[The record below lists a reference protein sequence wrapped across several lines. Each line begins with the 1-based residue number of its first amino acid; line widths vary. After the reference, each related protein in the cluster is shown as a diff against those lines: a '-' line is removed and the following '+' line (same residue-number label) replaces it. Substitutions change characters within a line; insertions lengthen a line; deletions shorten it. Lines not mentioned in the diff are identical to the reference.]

1 MDKKQSI
8 GHLTAFMTILIWG
21 TTFISTK
28 VLLTGFK
35 PIEILFS
42 RFLMGFIAL
51 IIIYPHR
58 LKTKGWKEEIYF
70 ALSGLSGVCIY
81 YLLEN
86 VALTY
91 TFASNVGVITSAA
104 PLFTVILFHIL
115 AKNEEKFKANFFIG
129 FILAMIGIGLISF
142 NGMKLK
148 LNPRGDILAVLA
160 ALSWGFYSVFAK
172 KVNSFGYNVIQ
183 STRRI
188 FAYGLLF
195 MVPNLFFF
203 DFSIKSLKVFSN
215 PVYIFN
221 IVFLGILASALCFVT
236 WNYSVKLIGA
246 IKTSIYIYLVPVIT
260 TVASVI
266 VLHERVTLIEAFGIV
281 FTLAGLAVSEG
292 KLKS

>member
-1 MDKKQSI
+1 MDKKQSL
-8 GHLTAFMTILIWG
+8 GHLTAFITILIWG

-28 VLLTGFK
+28 VLLAGFK

-51 IIIYPHR
+51 YIIYPHR
-58 LKTKGWKEEIYF
+58 LKTKGWREEIYF
-70 ALSGLSGVCIY
+70 ALSGLCGVSIY

-86 VALTY
+86 IALTY

-115 AKNEEKFKANFFIG
+115 AKNEEKFKVNFFIG
-129 FILAMIGIGLISF
+129 FVLAMIGIALISF

-148 LNPRGDILAVLA
+148 LNPKGDILAVLA
-160 ALSWGFYSVFAK
+160 ALAWGFYSVFAK
-172 KVNSFGYNVIQ
+172 RVNSFGYNVIQ

-188 FAYGLLF
+188 FAYGLIF
-195 MVPNLFFF
+195 MLPSLFFL
-203 DFSIKSLKVFSN
+203 DFNIKCLKEFTN
-215 PVYIFN
+215 PVYLFN
-221 IVFLGILASALCFVT
+221 IIFLGILASALCFVT
-236 WNYSVKLIGA
+236 WNFSVDIIGA

-266 VLHERVTLIEAFGIV
+266 VLHEKVTMIEIFGII

-292 KLKS
+292 NFKS